1 MNYLITNHNFCDFL
15 YQLPFTFLW
24 TEEDLMESVGRY
36 RNEIKLTAD
45 YFVYLGIVYKNQIN
59 LAYTFLDIYY
69 GSVLSTFKPEDIT
82 ANVVFIEHWMPR
94 FDGTTLFHAYALIPR
109 VL

>member
-1 MNYLITNHNFCDFL
+1 
-15 YQLPFTFLW
+15 
-24 TEEDLMESVGRY
+24 MESVGRY